1 VNRIGVTLLTI
12 GHTVDD
18 IYQGAVP
25 ALLPFLV
32 AERHYSYAAA
42 SGLVLA
48 GNLFSSIAQPA
59 FGALTDR
66 FHLWWLVGLGMSVAG
81 IGVGLAGL
89 SSSYQLTWLAIA
101 LSGLGVAAFHPE
113 AARSARIASGGR
125 QTAMSWFGFGGNVG
139 LTIGPL
145 LVTPVLLAL
154 GVRGTALLAIPA
166 VLVGATVLFLHP
178 RLLPRAAAAAKKG
191 AARIGRDDWPG
202 FARLTA
208 VIVTRAVLFFGL
220 TSFLALY
227 VTRQLGGSQT
237 LGEAALATF
246 LGCGALGTLLGG
258 HLADRFGR
266 LPVLRAGYL
275 LMIPSLVGLV
285 AVGRPWIFVFI
296 VLSALT
302 VYMPFAVQVTLSQDL
317 LPNRVGT
324 ASGVS
329 LGLAITAGGLLAP
342 LFGAL
347 ADATSLRLT
356 LTVLIVLP
364 ALALLMS
371 TRLRDP
377 RIEEAT
383 TGALSERTRQGAAR
397 AG

>member
-1 VNRIGVTLLTI
+1 MVESRQGAGTFVRAAAAAEVGLETRLRRAALLDVYEVRHALELQAARLAATRRDADDLASLQRTLDRRQAALAVAKDATFVEADLGFHQCIVDVALLTI

-18 IYQGAVP
+18 LYQGAVP

-32 AERHYSYAAA
+32 AERHYSYAAV

-125 QTAMSWFGFGGNVG
+125 QTAMSWFGFGGNIG

-154 GVRGTALLAIPA
+154 GLRGTAVLAVPA
-166 VLVGATVLFLHP
+166 VLVGATMLFLHP
-178 RLLPRAAAAAKKG
+178 RLLPRAAAAAKRS
-191 AARIGRDDWPG
+191 AARAGRDDWPG

-237 LGEAALATF
+237 LGEAALAVF

-266 LPVLRAGYL
+266 LPVLH
-275 LMIPSLVGLV
+275 
-285 AVGRPWIFVFI
+285 
-296 VLSALT
+296 
-302 VYMPFAVQVTLSQDL
+302 
-317 LPNRVGT
+317 
-324 ASGVS
+324 
-329 LGLAITAGGLLAP
+329 
-342 LFGAL
+342 
-347 ADATSLRLT
+347 
-356 LTVLIVLP
+356 
-364 ALALLMS
+364 
-371 TRLRDP
+371 
-377 RIEEAT
+377 
-383 TGALSERTRQGAAR
+383 
-397 AG
+397 

>member
-89 SSSYQLTWLAIA
+89 SSSYRLTWLAIA

-166 VLVGATVLFLHP
+166 VLVGATMLFLHP
-178 RLLPRAAAAAKKG
+178 RLLPRAAAAKKG
-191 AARIGRDDWPG
+191 AARVGRDDWPG

-227 VTRQLGGSQT
+227 VTRQLGGSQA

-302 VYMPFAVQVTLSQDL
+302 VYLPFAVQVTLSQDL

-383 TGALSERTRQGAAR
+383 AGALSERTRQGAAR

>member
-1 VNRIGVTLLTI
+1 
-12 GHTVDD
+12 
-18 IYQGAVP
+18 
-25 ALLPFLV
+25 
-32 AERHYSYAAA
+32 
-42 SGLVLA
+42 
-48 GNLFSSIAQPA
+48 
-59 FGALTDR
+59 
-66 FHLWWLVGLGMSVAG
+66 
-81 IGVGLAGL
+81 
-89 SSSYQLTWLAIA
+89 
-101 LSGLGVAAFHPE
+101 
-113 AARSARIASGGR
+113 
-125 QTAMSWFGFGGNVG
+125 
-139 LTIGPL
+139 
-145 LVTPVLLAL
+145 VLLAL

-191 AARIGRDDWPG
+191 AARVGRDDWPG

-227 VTRQLGGSQT
+227 VTRQLGGSQA

-302 VYMPFAVQVTLSQDL
+302 VYLPFAVQVTLSQDL

-383 TGALSERTRQGAAR
+383 AGALSERTRQGAAR